1 MSAGAGRPL
10 SAGGA
15 DCDTLACIVFA
26 DELFLGHDLLA
37 WLVLAVG
44 AALVVGNIAAMIRPP
59 ADADRTAAPTAMRR
73 RAAIY
78 IGIGAIAAIWALATL
93 LSK

>member
-1 MSAGAGRPL
+1 M
-10 SAGGA
+10 
-15 DCDTLACIVFA
+15 LAA

-44 AALVVGNIAAMIRPP
+44 GALVVGNLAALIRPP
-59 ADADRTAAPTAMRR
+59 AEAETAASSTALRR
-73 RAAIY
+73 RAAVY

>member
-1 MSAGAGRPL
+1 MAFPGGAG
-10 SAGGA
+10 
-15 DCDTLACIVFA
+15 CVTLEDIVFA

-44 AALVVGNIAAMIRPP
+44 AALVVGNIAALVRPP
-59 ADADRTAAPTAMRR
+59 GDADPAMAPTVMRR

-93 LSK
+93 LTQ